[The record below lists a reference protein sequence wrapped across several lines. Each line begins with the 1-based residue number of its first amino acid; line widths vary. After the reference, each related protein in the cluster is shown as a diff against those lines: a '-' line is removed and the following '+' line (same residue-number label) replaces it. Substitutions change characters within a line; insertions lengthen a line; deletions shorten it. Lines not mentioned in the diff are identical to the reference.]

1 MNTVASSDG
10 FDLKS
15 AVRKLEHYCR
25 ASGVGAHLLDE
36 DGTVLA
42 ACDQDGR
49 LLPTDDP
56 YMGCCDLC
64 RLLGME
70 EAGNE
75 IRTQLYGV
83 LQAERFGGKYIQL
96 CPHSLLT
103 WVSPVIVD
111 GILRAA
117 YVGGPVMVM
126 ESGELVAD
134 LSASKTIPATKEAEA
149 RAILAVT
156 QRVTP
161 QRAASLAELLA
172 DVAAVVSGAAGSAA
186 GTRLETNREKEDQA
200 ARISEYIHEM
210 KLETPAAINAIYP
223 IEKERELLNAISR
236 GSKQESQSLLNEILG
251 HIFFSSGQNPAIIR
265 ARVLEL
271 VVLLSRAALDGGA
284 DIEQI
289 FGLNFTYLNHIQRMR
304 SVDDIAHWLSRI
316 MIRFTDLV
324 FNLKDIK
331 HADVMMKAL
340 KYINAR
346 YTGEITMEE
355 VAAAVFLSPTYFSKL
370 FNEEMKCRFTSYL
383 NRLRIE
389 KSMLLLRS
397 TDLPLV
403 EIAGLV
409 GYEDQSYFTKV
420 FSKIAGT
427 SPGRYRES
435 KGRPAGSQEIH
446 DE

>member
-1 MNTVASSDG
+1 MNAAAGDTG
-10 FDLKS
+10 FDLK
-15 AVRKLEHYCR
+15 AATRKLEHYCR
-25 ASGVGAHLLDE
+25 ATGVGAHLIDE
-36 DGTVLA
+36 DGAVLA
-42 ACDQDGR
+42 AFDPSGR
-49 LLPTDDP
+49 PLPTDDP
-56 YMGCCDLC
+56 YTGCCELC
-64 RLLGME
+64 RLLGKD
-70 EAGNE
+70 EAQNE

-103 WVSPVIVD
+103 WVSPIIV
-111 GILRAA
+111 GGVMRAA
-117 YVGGPVMVM
+117 YIGGPAMVM
-126 ESGELVAD
+126 ESTELFTELAAED
-134 LSASKTIPATKEAEA
+134 KLPAGREAEA
-149 RAILAVT
+149 RALIASAPHI
-156 QRVTP
+156 QP
-161 QRAASLAELLA
+161 QRATSLAELLS
-172 DVAAVVSGAAGSAA
+172 DTAAAASGV
-186 GTRLETNREKEDQA
+186 THPRLEANREREDQA

-210 KLETPAAINAIYP
+210 KLETPASINQSYP

-236 GSKQESQSLLNEILG
+236 GSKQESQGLLNEILG

-289 FGLNFTYLNHIQRMR
+289 FGLNFTYLNHVQRMR
-304 SVDDIAHWLSRI
+304 SVEDIAHWLSRI

-370 FNEEMKCRFTSYL
+370 FNEEMKCRFTTYL

-435 KGRPAGSQEIH
+435 KGRPSGSQEIH

>member
-1 MNTVASSDG
+1 MNAAAGNNG
-10 FDLKS
+10 FDLK
-15 AVRKLEHYCR
+15 AATRKLEHYCR
-25 ASGVGAHLLDE
+25 ATGVGAHLVDE
-36 DGTVLA
+36 EGAVLA
-42 ACDQDGR
+42 AFDPAGR
-49 LLPTDDP
+49 PLPTEDP
-56 YMGCCDLC
+56 FTGCCEIC
-64 RLLGME
+64 RMLGEE
-70 EAGNE
+70 EARNE

-103 WVSPVIVD
+103 WVSPIIVE
-111 GILRAA
+111 GVMRGAFI
-117 YVGGPVMVM
+117 GGPAMVM
-126 ESGELVAD
+126 EPTELYGELA
-134 LSASKTIPATKEAEA
+134 SANKVPAGREAEA
-149 RAILAVT
+149 RALIASAT
-156 QRVTP
+156 RITP
-161 QRAASLAELLA
+161 QRATSLAELLA
-172 DVAAVVSGAAGSAA
+172 DAAAVASGAAHA
-186 GTRLETNREKEDQA
+186 RLEANREREDQA

-210 KLETPAAINAIYP
+210 KLEPSEALSASYP

-289 FGLNFTYLNHIQRMR
+289 FGLNFTYLNHIQKMR

-346 YTGEITMEE
+346 YTGEITLDE

-370 FNEEMKCRFTSYL
+370 FNEEMKCRFTTYL

-420 FSKIAGT
+420 FSKVAGT
-427 SPGRYRES
+427 PPGRYRES
-435 KGRPAGSQEIH
+435 KGRPASSQEIH
-446 DE
+446 EE